1 MLTCDV
7 IVMYAL
13 TVS

>member
-1 MLTCDV
+1 M

-13 TVS
+13 LKKCSEK